1 MANNE
6 EETTAETLKRLLAKS
21 DALDQKLT
29 NMDNNNEGEFNKT
42 KVNLENFKALQKE
55 EVTNIKKT
63 VENIEESQDII
74 NRKFENHWTYWK
86 ERLTLLKKDYKKL
99 FAENAD
105 VIKNM
110 FLWKK
115 NLQNLNKK

>member
-29 NMDNNNEGEFNKT
+29 NMDNSNEGEFNET

-86 ERLTLLKKDYKKL
+86 EKLALLKKDYKKL
-99 FAENAD
+99 FAENAE
-105 VIKNM
+105 
-110 FLWKK
+110 LRH
-115 NLQNLNKK
+115 